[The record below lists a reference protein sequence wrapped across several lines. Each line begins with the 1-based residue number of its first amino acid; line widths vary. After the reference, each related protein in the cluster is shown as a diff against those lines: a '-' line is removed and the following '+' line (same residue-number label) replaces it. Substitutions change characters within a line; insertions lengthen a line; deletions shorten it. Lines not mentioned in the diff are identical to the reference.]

1 MPYLLLSSAERV
13 NNLQVNR
20 INLFSSPHHS
30 QIKGG
35 LMSKSFL
42 LGILTVILL
51 GVALF
56 AHPITK
62 EYFALQWSNSLP
74 LLAQRARH
82 QPPSEWTNLRWT
94 IDEVPLLEKVNW
106 HQVKEKIRQQSRDDL
121 MRAIVDLM
129 AEQGTL
135 VPPQLPQDS
144 RLSRN
149 PVYLTAWIESQIPP
163 LGQPNAEQAD
173 RILTATRQARQLDS
187 DNAFF
192 DLIESA
198 VFWTTHRPEEGVK
211 RLREALKKKRYEPY
225 SRAIAEILFHSAQ
238 TVGLSP
244 VRSALYTR
252 NVLQN
257 LPHHVLLRRMS
268 FEVDKKAL
276 ALESTGQVAQ
286 GIRLRYA
293 LLQVGSLLRQKE
305 PLLTGVTNGVGII
318 LGSASLPT
326 PEEFLSRLRQ
336 AGLRR
341 EAEWAQ
347 SEINTATLWRAR
359 ISGYVREGEDWL
371 IPLTRAGYLWYLQT
385 ATLPEIGL
393 TLLLSILGF
402 ILSLQ
407 WVKNKAPLPLR
418 GLGGFLSLW
427 VIKGVVVVLPA
438 LKLVGGAGKTLLEV
452 KIGSDQFLCLASITP
467 GLTLLIMG
475 VASLIPLGRGR
486 EDSGN
491 WWERWIVL
499 CRDIAPWC
507 SAVLLIGFFYL
518 SLRIH
523 NELSLATRLLWEG
536 MTTGEIQRMLK

>member
-1 MPYLLLSSAERV
+1 
-13 NNLQVNR
+13 
-20 INLFSSPHHS
+20 
-30 QIKGG
+30 
-35 LMSKSFL
+35 MSKSFL

-51 GVALF
+51 GIVLF
-56 AHPITK
+56 VHPMTK
-62 EYFALQWSNSLP
+62 EHFALQWSDSLP
-74 LLAQRARH
+74 LLVQRARH
-82 QPPSEWTNLRWT
+82 RSPSEWTNLRWT
-94 IDEVPLLEKVNW
+94 IDEFPLLEKINW
-106 HQVKEKIRQQSRDDL
+106 YQVKEKIRQQSRDDL

-135 VPPQLPQDS
+135 VPPQLPQDP
-144 RLSRN
+144 RLSQN
-149 PVYLTAWIESQIPP
+149 LVYLTAWIESQIPP
-163 LGQPNAEQAD
+163 LGQPNVEQAE
-173 RILTATRQARQLDS
+173 RILTATRQARQLDK

-198 VFWTTHRPEEGVK
+198 VFWTTHRPEEGADRLMEAVK
-211 RLREALKKKRYEPY
+211 KQRYEPY
-225 SRAIAEILFHSAQ
+225 SKAIAKVLFRSAQ
-238 TVGLSP
+238 AVGLSP

-286 GIRLRYA
+286 GVRLRYA

-305 PLLTGVTNGVGII
+305 PLLTGVTNGVGIT

-347 SEINTATLWRAR
+347 SEINTATLWRAQ

-371 IPLTRAGYLWYLQT
+371 VPLTRAGYLWYLQT
-385 ATLPEIGL
+385 ATLPETGL
-393 TLLLSILGF
+393 TLLLSIIGF
-402 ILSLQ
+402 ILGLQ
-407 WVKNKAPLPLR
+407 WVKSKTPLLIH
-418 GLGGFLSLW
+418 GLGGFLFLW
-427 VIKGVVVVLPA
+427 VIKGVMVILPA
-438 LKLVGGAGKTLLEV
+438 LKLVGGAGKTLLEIKV
-452 KIGSDQFLCLASITP
+452 GSNQFLRLASVTP
-467 GLTLLIMG
+467 GLTLLITG
-475 VASLIPLGRGR
+475 VISLIPLGRGR
-486 EDSGN
+486 EDTGD

-499 CRDIAPWC
+499 CRDVAPWC

-518 SLRIH
+518 SLRVH

-536 MTTGEIQRMLK
+536 ITTGEIQRVLK